1 MLWEPD
7 GQDFLRKIKSEPDNY
22 DLKLI
27 FADWLD
33 EHNHPLWAKMIRERA
48 SRKFG
53 DYVDKYELFRSDF
66 FAWIYEYHL
75 CYLISNDCKCQTP
88 NCATCVVLNTEFKDG
103 FLTSFK
109 TTLKE
114 FFDNSHILFKL
125 TKIDKIFFTDVP
137 ISGHT
142 DLQILDHLGPD
153 GYEYYVRDFY
163 YRIDESYINRFLM
176 HQSYPMRKFNFFEM
190 IKSNNRF
197 GSPKEATDFLSRV
210 MINLAESSFRSQR
223 VFYV

>member
-33 EHNHPLWAKMIRERA
+33 EHNHHLWAKMIRERA

-53 DYVDKYELFRSDF
+53 DYVDPYELFRSDF
-66 FAWIYEYHL
+66 FAWIYEYNL

-109 TTLKE
+109 TTLEE

-125 TKIDKIFFTDVP
+125 MKIEKIFFTDVP

-142 DLQILDHLGPD
+142 ELERFHYLGSD
-153 GYEYYVRDFY
+153 RDEYHIRDFY
-163 YRIDESYINRFLM
+163 FRIDELYINNFLM
-176 HQSYPMRKFNFFEM
+176 RRSYPMRKFDFFDM
-190 IKSNNRF
+190 IKTNNRF
-197 GSPKEATDFLSRV
+197 GSPKEATDCLSRA
-210 MINLAESSFRSQR
+210 MISLAESSIHS
-223 VFYV
+223 